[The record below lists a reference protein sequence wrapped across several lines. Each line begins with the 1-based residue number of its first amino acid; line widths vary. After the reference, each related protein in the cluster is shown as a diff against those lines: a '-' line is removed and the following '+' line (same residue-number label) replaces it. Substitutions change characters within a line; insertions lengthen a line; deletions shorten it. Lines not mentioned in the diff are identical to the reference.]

1 MEVEKEDEEQKTAN
15 RGLDAARGRQD
26 AFDLQ
31 NVYAGMDTPDI
42 SMSGY
47 DPSQA
52 QIGQLGPAQQA
63 QLAELGPSQGYD
75 AQGYTAQG
83 YDPRTTSIGGLARG
97 AATGLTNTMANLQVS
112 TAAADMQ
119 AQRSRPVI
127 SSVSR
132 FSCTSWYGSRRCHSI
147 SRQRLQNQKL
157 EWQHL

>member
-1 MEVEKEDEEQKTAN
+1 MGDVVKGVASLFGGRKRRREQAAATK
-15 RGLDAARGRQD
+15 GLDAARGRQD

-63 QLAELGPSQGYD
+63 QLAQLAPSQGYE

-83 YDPRTTSIGGLARG
+83 YDPRTTSIG
-97 AATGLTNTMANLQVS
+97 
-112 TAAADMQ
+112 
-119 AQRSRPVI
+119 
-127 SSVSR
+127 
-132 FSCTSWYGSRRCHSI
+132 
-147 SRQRLQNQKL
+147 
-157 EWQHL
+157 